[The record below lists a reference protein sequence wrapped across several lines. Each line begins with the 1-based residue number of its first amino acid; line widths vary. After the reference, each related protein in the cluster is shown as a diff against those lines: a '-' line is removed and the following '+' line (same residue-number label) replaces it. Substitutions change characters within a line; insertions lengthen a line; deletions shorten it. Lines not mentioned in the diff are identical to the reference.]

1 MGSAPGEDLL
11 VIGPELGDC
20 SYLEGGV
27 GKVEEEGNP
36 FCTLPGLFIDDE
48 PGLLQGTVVS
58 ERGVGFVWHWVG
70 RRRERRNGLTFPTS
84 TSAIRIIH
92 LHLKKYNS

>member
-11 VIGPELGDC
+11 VIEPELGDC

-27 GKVEEEGNP
+27 GTVVEEGTP
-36 FCTLPGLFIDDE
+36 IPGLFTDNG

-58 ERGVGFVWHWVG
+58 
-70 RRRERRNGLTFPTS
+70 
-84 TSAIRIIH
+84 
-92 LHLKKYNS
+92 